1 MNTTN
6 ITTQTPKK
14 EKTPNKKH
22 KKQKPYDA
30 LAQELP
36 HPKNTFTDFSPTKSP
51 ALIEEYTI
59 PNDTVANNNIPFNS
73 EDTHW
78 RAWRSKFATIASLY
92 VIAARHYYADTNT
105 KAIHAMLSPPPE
117 NVNTKEDIKHWKQKA
132 INIAQ
137 ENNIHGGVTA
147 FHGYRVNKDVSN
159 TFDSIISD
167 TDLQD
172 NSTSVLLWEWIRRA
186 NNPKQY
192 LEWGPHIHITGLID
206 TTPTQQSHKGT
217 GVFEHLRTFP
227 EYDRSMPIE
236 CISAHRSV
244 SKDMLDH
251 VTFDPSSPGQ
261 PLEWFGSLKGSTSR
275 SARQLVTD
283 ATLDMIREKLI
294 NGPSIPPAKT
304 GGERR
309 GVEKYSVE

>member
-1 MNTTN
+1 MSTANTPSR
-6 ITTQTPKK
+6 TTTEQTTPKK
-14 EKTPNKKH
+14 TH
-22 KKQKPYDA
+22 AKQKPYDA

-36 HPKNTFTDFSPTKSP
+36 HPKKTFTGFSPVTSP
-51 ALIEEYTI
+51 AVATDYTI
-59 PNDTVANNNIPFNS
+59 PNDTLSPENIPFNS

-92 VIAARHYYADTNT
+92 VIAARHYHADTDMN
-105 KAIHAMLSPPPE
+105 AVHVMMSPPPDDVQTR
-117 NVNTKEDIKHWKQKA
+117 NDITHWKEKA
-132 INIAQ
+132 ISTAK
-137 ENNIHGGVTA
+137 ENNIYGGVAA
-147 FHGYRVNKDVSN
+147 FHGYRVNKNVAD
-159 TFDSIISD
+159 TFDSLIAD

-172 NSTSVLLWEWIRRA
+172 NSTSVLLWEWIRRTD
-186 NNPKQY
+186 NPKQY
-192 LEWGPHIHITGLID
+192 LEWGPHIHITGLTD
-206 TTPTQQSHKGT
+206 TTPTEQSHKGT

-275 SARQLVTD
+275 SARQLVSD
-283 ATLDMIREKLI
+283 AALDGIREQLI
-294 NGPSIPPAKT
+294 NGPSIPPGKSSV
-304 GGERR
+304 ERR
-309 GVEKYSVE
+309 GAVE